1 MYSPQIVPA
10 PEWGRYDRYGRA
22 TDSVTY
28 PRTILLGVGDADGM
42 DVGVSPRTSPHRY
55 YGAAEPGDGATV
67 ALMNDVNQ
75 CLAHGY
81 DVHYMG
87 LKHEYGNT
95 AFADTDGV
103 VAASI
108 DPSEFP
114 AIVARVHAIVRER
127 GASPVPFGGTPERP
141 VLLAIDNLDLIRR
154 AVLDGPATEM
164 WDELAH
170 QLSDI
175 MRYGRSTRVHVVAAG
190 PDRVPA
196 DALDSAVR
204 DIFRHYTVYKTD
216 IDGAVVRGHCRF
228 GQGDSERTVQ
238 VFLASRFG

>member
-1 MYSPQIVPA
+1 MHTQQIVPA
-10 PEWGRYDRYGRA
+10 PKWDYYDRA
-22 TDSVTY
+22 DAAEEY
-28 PRTILLGVGDADGM
+28 PCPILLGIDDFDEQSVE
-42 DVGVSPRTSPHRY
+42 VEPRTAPHRY
-55 YGAAEPGDGATV
+55 YGAVEPGDGATV

-81 DVHYMG
+81 DVYYLGM
-87 LKHEYGNT
+87 KQEYGNT
-95 AFADTDGV
+95 ALADTDGV
-103 VAASI
+103 AAASI

-141 VLLAIDNLDLIRR
+141 VLLAIDNLDLIRA
-154 AVLDGPATEM
+154 AVLDSPAANK
-164 WDELAH
+164 WDELQD
-170 QLSDI
+170 QLADI

-190 PDRVPA
+190 PDHMPA
-196 DALDSAVR
+196 GALSGTVR
-204 DIFRHYTVYKTD
+204 DIFRHYTISKTN

-228 GQGDSERTVQ
+228 GTGDSERTLQ

>member
-1 MYSPQIVPA
+1 MHTQQIIPA
-10 PEWGRYDRYGRA
+10 PTWQRRDRA
-22 TDSVTY
+22 CAADDY
-28 PRTILLGVGDADGM
+28 PRPLLLGVDDSGDT
-42 DVGVSPRTSPHRY
+42 VEVEPRTAPHRY
-55 YGAAEPGDGATV
+55 YGAVKPGDGATV

-81 DVHYMG
+81 DVYYLG

-95 AFADTDGV
+95 ALPDTDGV

-114 AIVARVHAIVRER
+114 GIVARVHAIVRER

-154 AVLDGPATEM
+154 AVLDSPAANK
-164 WDELAH
+164 WDELQV
-170 QLSDI
+170 QLADI
-175 MRYGRSTRVHVVAAG
+175 MRYGRSTRVHVVAGG
-190 PDRVPA
+190 PAHMPA
-196 DALDSAVR
+196 DALSSAVR
-204 DIFRHYTVYKTD
+204 DIFRHYTISKSD
-216 IDGAVVRGHCRF
+216 IDGTVVRGYCRF
-228 GQGDSERTVQ
+228 GTGDSERTLQ